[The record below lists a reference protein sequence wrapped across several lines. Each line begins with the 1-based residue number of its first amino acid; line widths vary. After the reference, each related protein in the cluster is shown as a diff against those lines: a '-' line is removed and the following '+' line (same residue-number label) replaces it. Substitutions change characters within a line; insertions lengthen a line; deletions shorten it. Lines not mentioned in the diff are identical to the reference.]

1 MEVMTREAPT
11 PEVSPPPARSRVCE
25 TETPEVEAV
34 HPEHLLG
41 HGSGTLLTPLDH
53 VVQPSLRREP
63 LQFHHPL
70 RQLRLVGHQL

>member
-34 HPEHLLG
+34 HADGQEETPTEPGYG
-41 HGSGTLLTPLDH
+41 HG
-53 VVQPSLRREP
+53 V
-63 LQFHHPL
+63 
-70 RQLRLVGHQL
+70 